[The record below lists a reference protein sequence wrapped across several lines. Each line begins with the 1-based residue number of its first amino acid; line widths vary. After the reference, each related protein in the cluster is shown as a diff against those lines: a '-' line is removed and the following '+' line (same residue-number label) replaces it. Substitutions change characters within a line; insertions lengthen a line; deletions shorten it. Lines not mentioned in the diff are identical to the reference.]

1 MNGPQPQT
9 RPTADA
15 FLAQARADLE
25 AAYAVAA
32 KLEDPWET
40 TAGGIQ
46 WPDRDLPVAK
56 YLGNPRS
63 NLKTRV
69 TKFADHFAWRFDQL
83 FP

>member
-1 MNGPQPQT
+1 
-9 RPTADA
+9 
-15 FLAQARADLE
+15 
-25 AAYAVAA
+25 VAA
-32 KLEDPWET
+32 KLEYPWET

-46 WPDRDLPVAK
+46 WPERDLPVAK